1 VVETELGKRY
11 WHGERAEQMKSK
23 IPARRFATPDEVAS
37 TVLYLSSN
45 EAAMVNGE
53 NLVIDGGYSVI

>member
-1 VVETELGKRY
+1 
-11 WHGERAEQMKSK
+11 MKLK
-23 IPARRFATPDEVAS
+23 IPSRRFATPDEIAS
-37 TVLYLSSN
+37 MVLYLSSK

>member
-1 VVETELGKRY
+1 
-11 WHGERAEQMKSK
+11 MKSK
-23 IPARRFATPDEVAS
+23 IPSRRFATPDEVAS

-45 EAAMVNGE
+45 ETAMVNGE